1 MRRDRKSVCGAQG
14 LNLLLDT
21 HLLLWAAS
29 EPKRLSAKARTLLLD
44 PANHLVFS
52 SASLWE
58 VSIKNRLERSDFN
71 VDPRRLWRMLLV
83 NGYRELPVTSEHT
96 VAVNELPP
104 LHKDPF
110 DRILIAQARVEGLL
124 LLTVDKA
131 VAKYGEGV
139 RKV

>member
-1 MRRDRKSVCGAQG
+1 M
-14 LNLLLDT
+14 NLLLDT

-29 EPKRLSAKARTLLLD
+29 APERLSVKARGLLLAPD
-44 PANHLVFS
+44 NQLIFS

-58 VSIKNRLERSDFN
+58 ISIKHNLGRADFN

-83 NGYRELPVTSEHT
+83 NGYRELPISCEHA

-110 DRILIAQARVEGLL
+110 DRILVAQARVEGLL
-124 LLTVDKA
+124 LLTGDKA
-131 VAKYGEGV
+131 VAKYGDGV

>member
-1 MRRDRKSVCGAQG
+1 M
-14 LNLLLDT
+14 NLLLDT

-29 EPKRLSAKARTLLLD
+29 EPERLSARARTLLLD

-58 VSIKNRLERSDFN
+58 ISIKNGLDRADFN

-83 NGYRELPVTSEHT
+83 SGYRELPVTSEHA
-96 VAVNELPP
+96 VAVNELPS

-110 DRILIAQARVEGLL
+110 DRILVAQARVEGFT

-131 VAKYGEGV
+131 VAKYGDGV

>member
-1 MRRDRKSVCGAQG
+1 M
-14 LNLLLDT
+14 NLLLDT

-29 EPKRLSAKARTLLLD
+29 EPQRLSAKARALLLD
-44 PANHLVFS
+44 PSNQLVFS

-58 VSIKNRLERSDFN
+58 ITIKNGLERSDFN

-83 NGYRELPVTSEHT
+83 NGYRELSVTSEHT
-96 VAVNELPP
+96 VAVNDLPL

-110 DRILIAQARVEGLL
+110 DRILVAQARIEGLT
-124 LLTVDKA
+124 LLTADKM
-131 VAKYGEGV
+131 VARYGDGV

>member
-1 MRRDRKSVCGAQG
+1 MNV
-14 LNLLLDT
+14 LLDT

-29 EPKRLSAKARTLLLD
+29 EPKRLSAKARALLLD

-58 VSIKNRLERSDFN
+58 ISIKNGLDRADFN

-83 NGYRELPVTSEHT
+83 SGYRELPVTSEHT
-96 VAVNELPP
+96 VAVNELPN

-110 DRILIAQARVEGLL
+110 DRILVAQARVEGLT

-131 VAKYGEGV
+131 VAKYGDGV
-139 RKV
+139 KRV

>member
-1 MRRDRKSVCGAQG
+1 M
-14 LNLLLDT
+14 NLLLDT

-29 EPKRLSAKARTLLLD
+29 EPKRLSARARALLLD

-52 SASLWE
+52 AASLWE
-58 VSIKNRLERSDFN
+58 ISIKNGLDRADFN

-83 NGYRELPVTSEHT
+83 SGYRELPVTSEHT
-96 VAVNELPP
+96 VAVNELPN

-110 DRILIAQARVEGLL
+110 DRILVAQARVEGLT
-124 LLTVDKA
+124 LLTGDKA
-131 VAKYGEGV
+131 VAKYGDGV

>member
-1 MRRDRKSVCGAQG
+1 M
-14 LNLLLDT
+14 NLLLDT

-29 EPKRLSAKARTLLLD
+29 EPQRLSAKTRTLLLD
-44 PANHLVFS
+44 PANQLVFS

-58 VSIKNRLERSDFN
+58 ISIKNGLARSDFN

-83 NGYRELPVTSEHT
+83 NGYRELPVTSEHA
-96 VAVNELPP
+96 VAVNDLPP

-110 DRILIAQARVEGLL
+110 DRILVAQARVEGLT
-124 LLTVDKA
+124 LLTMDKA

>member
-1 MRRDRKSVCGAQG
+1 M
-14 LNLLLDT
+14 NLLLDT

-29 EPKRLSAKARTLLLD
+29 VPERLSAKARGLLLAAD
-44 PANHLVFS
+44 NQLIFS

-58 VSIKNRLERSDFN
+58 IGIKRSLGRADFN

-83 NGYRELPVTSEHT
+83 NGYRELPVTCEHAI
-96 VAVNELPP
+96 AVNELLP

-110 DRILIAQARVEGLL
+110 DRILVAQARVEGLL

-131 VAKYGEGV
+131 VAKYGEAV

>member
-1 MRRDRKSVCGAQG
+1 M
-14 LNLLLDT
+14 LDT

-29 EPKRLSAKARTLLLD
+29 EPKRLSSKARTLLLA
-44 PANHLVFS
+44 PANQLIFS

-58 VSIKNRLERSDFN
+58 ISIKNGLERSDFK

-83 NGYRELPVTSEHT
+83 NGYRELPVTSEHA
-96 VAVNELPP
+96 VAVNDLPP

-110 DRILIAQARVEGLL
+110 DRILIAQARAEGLL
-124 LLTVDKA
+124 LLTVDKS

>member
-1 MRRDRKSVCGAQG
+1 M
-14 LNLLLDT
+14 NLLLDT

-44 PANHLVFS
+44 SANHLVFS

-58 VSIKNRLERSDFN
+58 ISIKNGLDRADFH
-71 VDPRRLWRMLLV
+71 VDTRRLWRMLLV
-83 NGYRELPVTSEHT
+83 SGYRELPVTSEHT
-96 VAVNELPP
+96 VAVNELPS

-110 DRILIAQARVEGLL
+110 DRLLIAQARVEGLT

-131 VAKYGEGV
+131 VAKYGDGV

>member
-1 MRRDRKSVCGAQG
+1 M
-14 LNLLLDT
+14 NLLLDT

-29 EPKRLSAKARTLLLD
+29 EPKRLSSKARALLLD
-44 PANHLVFS
+44 PANQLVFS
-52 SASLWE
+52 AASLWE
-58 VSIKNRLERSDFN
+58 ISIKNGLERADFN

-83 NGYRELPVTSEHT
+83 SGYRELPVTSEHT
-96 VAVNELPP
+96 VAVNELPG

-110 DRILIAQARVEGLL
+110 DRILVAQARVEGLT

-131 VAKYGEGV
+131 VAKYGDGV

>member
-1 MRRDRKSVCGAQG
+1 M
-14 LNLLLDT
+14 NLLLDT

-29 EPKRLSAKARTLLLD
+29 EPQRLSAKARALLLD
-44 PANHLVFS
+44 PANQLVFS

-58 VSIKNRLERSDFN
+58 ISIKNGLERSDFN

-96 VAVNELPP
+96 VALTGLPP

-110 DRILIAQARVEGLL
+110 DRILIAQARVEGLT
-124 LLTVDKA
+124 LLTADKA
-131 VAKYGEGV
+131 LAKYGECV
-139 RKV
+139 KRV

>member
-1 MRRDRKSVCGAQG
+1 M
-14 LNLLLDT
+14 NFLLDT

-29 EPKRLSAKARTLLLD
+29 APERLSTRARGLLLAPD
-44 PANHLVFS
+44 SQLVFS

-58 VSIKNRLERSDFN
+58 ISIKRTLGRADFN
-71 VDPRRLWRMLLV
+71 VDPRRLWRMLLL
-83 NGYRELPVTSEHT
+83 NGYRELPVTCEHT
-96 VAVNELPP
+96 IAVNDLPL

-110 DRILIAQARVEGLL
+110 DRILVAQARVEGLV

-131 VAKYGEGV
+131 VARYGEGV